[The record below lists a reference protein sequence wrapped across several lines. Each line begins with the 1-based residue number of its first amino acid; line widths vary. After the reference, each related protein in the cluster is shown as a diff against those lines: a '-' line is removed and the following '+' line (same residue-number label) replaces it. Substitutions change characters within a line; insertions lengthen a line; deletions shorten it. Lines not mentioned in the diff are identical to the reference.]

1 MLQRPLAIFALFTV
15 STLSA
20 CSGGGTAN
28 IPSAHTPNAQAPTNG
43 LVPAADAV
51 AMPENSPPGT
61 LQLAP
66 ISPAS
71 AKDAKLLSFVPTAAP
86 SGSVLFQDTF
96 SANVYNQ
103 FATAYGS
110 WAPCQRVSQQLC
122 ATGVSSNEVL
132 AGVASWKDYTAS
144 TRVIIDAVN
153 PMRNGVDLVYRA
165 TDRSHFY
172 ELELVREADGSKQW
186 EIWRNTAGSWTNL
199 ARGLVDFT
207 SGVEY
212 GLRVQVIGSHFVAS
226 LSRDGGATYDI
237 LGSADDTSYA
247 AGKIGLRAWGS
258 MQAAFDQ
265 VLITGENGATAAPST
280 APSSSPSG
288 AAPPPSGLAI
298 PAMTP
303 IPAGAPA
310 DTAFTIPAPSQVI
323 PESTPAPLCIAGTQY
338 GFAVGDDF
346 TQETQA
352 QFQRYTTQWE
362 INQYQ
367 YGGAK
372 TNWVWSDQYSGIGRR
387 NDFGAGDTYMV
398 HIDDANPSRSF
409 PGPWVNSVQ
418 PRPGAQIIGTP
429 PNAYLDIRA
438 VAIPAQYLSDPNNNG
453 AHWLSGGLQSNKFT
467 FGYTEATVQMTA
479 NDGAWPALWDLQ
491 VPGGG
496 GYDGTGTSP
505 SNYWEIDTFEKFGNT
520 LGLDG
525 IQMTTD
531 SGRATAQFV
540 RPQTP
545 GSTTSYH
552 SYGQLW
558 VPPLLGNPAYIV
570 FYVDRKPVSYYLAPT
585 GVGNMNMN
593 VNLQMGT
600 PGSFVGTPDKT
611 QIADMKLKNYFTWQ
625 PTGASCGGTVQN
637 TIPTPAPSAPP
648 VAAPPVASNVVPK
661 LVPYSSPLEILTNT
675 QTFSLPSMPAN
686 GDLLIAQGISGF
698 AVCPGGFTTTG
709 AGDGYLCTGIV
720 GQNGL
725 AAATRYLIGG
735 AGFDI
740 GALVDIH
747 NVTSYTIN
755 PDTSTGWHSEANP
768 VLTKSQAVP
777 GPNRLALAF
786 GYAITDQ
793 PRYLTS
799 VNYTS
804 NLPFNTLYH
813 SEGTTSF
820 GRGMAMLE
828 TKVDPYGAAGNAV
841 SFTGSYAWAGAP
853 STNGNSLFPAI
864 ITVLVR

>member
-1 MLQRPLAIFALFTV
+1 MKKCLFVTSALFGVLATA
-15 STLSA
+15 A
-20 CSGGGTAN
+20 CSGGGATGNSPVPIVNSAPARPPVGGAPSPTVGGVASGGGPT
-28 IPSAHTPNAQAPTNG
+28 PSASA
-43 LVPAADAV
+43 PAAGA
-51 AMPENSPPGT
+51 PPANGT
-61 LQLAP
+61 
-66 ISPAS
+66 SPAPGS
-71 AKDAKLLSFVPTAAP
+71 PATGAPTAA
-86 SGSVLFQDTF
+86 
-96 SANVYNQ
+96 A
-103 FATAYGS
+103 
-110 WAPCQRVSQQLC
+110 
-122 ATGVSSNEVL
+122 SSN
-132 AGVASWKDYTAS
+132 
-144 TRVIIDAVN
+144 
-153 PMRNGVDLVYRA
+153 P
-165 TDRSHFY
+165 
-172 ELELVREADGSKQW
+172 
-186 EIWRNTAGSWTNL
+186 
-199 ARGLVDFT
+199 
-207 SGVEY
+207 
-212 GLRVQVIGSHFVAS
+212 
-226 LSRDGGATYDI
+226 
-237 LGSADDTSYA
+237 
-247 AGKIGLRAWGS
+247 
-258 MQAAFDQ
+258 
-265 VLITGENGATAAPST
+265 NGAT
-280 APSSSPSG
+280 
-288 AAPPPSGLAI
+288 PPPSGLAI

-520 LGLDG
+520 LGIDG

-558 VPPLLGNPAYIV
+558 VPPLLGKPAYIV

-625 PTGASCGGTVQN
+625 PTGASCGGTTQN

-648 VAAPPVASNVVPK
+648 VAAPPVASSSSAR
-661 LVPYSSPLEILTNT
+661 LAPYSSPVVNETAT
-675 QTFSLPSMPAN
+675 QTVTLAAVPPAGSLVIIQGVSAFGLCPTGFVTTN
-686 GDLLIAQGISGF
+686 VGDA
-698 AVCPGGFTTTG
+698 
-709 AGDGYLCTGIV
+709 YLCTAFV
-720 GQNGL
+720 GTNGV
-725 AAATRYLIGG
+725 ASSAKYAIGG
-735 AGFDI
+735 AGFDKSAAI
-740 GALVDIH
+740 YVTGA
-747 NVTSYTIN
+747 SAYTIN
-755 PDTSTGWHSEANP
+755 PDVQSGWHGENP
-768 VLTKSQAVP
+768 VTLTKSQAVP
-777 GPNRLALAF
+777 SANQLGLAF
-786 GYAITDQ
+786 GYNLSDS
-793 PRYLTS
+793 PRYATS

-804 NLPFNTLYH
+804 NLSFNTIYK
-813 SEGTTSF
+813 SDGNSSF
-820 GRGMAMLE
+820 GRGIAMLE
-828 TKVDPYGAAGNAV
+828 TSVDPSTAPGGTL
-841 SFTGSYAWAGAP
+841 SFTQTSAWTGAP
-853 STNGNSLFPAI
+853 ASNNNNFFPVI
-864 ITVLVR
+864 FTVLVR